1 MPRLSLIVALGTRT
15 RAIGKNNALL
25 WHLKGDLPR
34 FKALTFGHPLI
45 MGFNTFQ
52 SIGKPLPG
60 RTNIVLTHDT
70 TWSHDGVQVCHSF
83 DEAIQFADSLDTDE
97 VFVIGGGVVY
107 AHALPYADRL
117 YLTLVD
123 DDTEGD
129 TFFPDYTKLPFVEIS
144 RETHGETLPHFA
156 WVLMERIRDTT

>member
-1 MPRLSLIVALGTRT
+1 MYAMPTLSLIVALGART
-15 RAIGKNNALL
+15 RAIGKDNALL

-34 FKALTFGHPLI
+34 FKALTLGHPII

-70 TWSHDGVQVCHSF
+70 TWSHEGVEVCHTLN
-83 DEAIQFADSLDTDE
+83 EALGLAKAHDSEE
-97 VFVIGGGVVY
+97 VFVIGGGMVY
-107 AHALPYADRL
+107 AQALPYADRL

-123 DDTEGD
+123 DDTPGD
-129 TFFPDYTKLPFVEIS
+129 TFFPDYTSLHFREVS
-144 RETHGETLPHFA
+144 RETHDEEIPHFA
-156 WVLMERIRDTT
+156 WVLLERIL